1 MTLSEQH
8 TDAILTQKD
17 PITDWIDAQERK
29 EDLPLYSS
37 VDIRDAGFKMAVV
50 DTNLFPAGFNNLCK
64 LTLEAAKEDLKEVID
79 ARVPGGKR
87 ILLVTEEHTRNKW
100 YLENVFV
107 IQNVLKDAGFCVSVA
122 SFLDSKPT
130 ECDEFGY
137 VELETAK
144 GNPLNMHCLKHVMM
158 KMDAKETS
166 FDLIILNNDLT
177 TGVPDS
183 LRESKIPIY
192 PSINA
197 GWHSRLK
204 SHHFEEANKVIHDFA
219 TQFNLD
225 PWHYSCLYEVVSDI
239 DINSESD
246 RQRLYEA
253 AQKLFNDIQ
262 AQYDKHN
269 VSEKPFIFLKAD
281 SGTYGMGVHPIESPE
296 DILELNRKSRNKL
309 SKGKSSQKIQQF
321 LLQEGVPSI
330 KSVDQQTSEACVYQ
344 IANHFV
350 GGFYRLNNQ
359 KSSRENLNSQGMSFK
374 TMCTSGHTECQNKQS
389 DDCGIEFDPKI
400 DAYKTLAR
408 LAGIAAHRE
417 IKQLEGKS

>member
-1 MTLSEQH
+1 MTLSELH
-8 TDAILTQKD
+8 TDAILSQKSA
-17 PITDWIDAQERK
+17 ISNWIDQQERK

-37 VDIRDAGFKMAVV
+37 VDIRDSGFKMAVV

-64 LTLEAAKEDLKEVID
+64 LTLEAAKEDLKDVIE

-100 YLENVFV
+100 YLENVYS
-107 IQNVLKDAGFCVSVA
+107 IQTLLKDAGFCVSVA
-122 SFLDSKPT
+122 SFLDHNPT
-130 ECDEFGY
+130 ECDEFGFIT
-137 VELETAK
+137 LETAK
-144 GNPLNMHCLKHVMM
+144 GNTLKMHCLKHVMK
-158 KMDAKETS
+158 KMDAKESS

-183 LRESKIPIY
+183 LKDSKIPIY

-204 SHHFEEANKVIHDFA
+204 SHHFSEANKVIQDFA
-219 TQFNLD
+219 TEFKLD
-225 PWHYSCLYEVVSDI
+225 PWHFSCLYEVVSDV
-239 DINSESD
+239 DINVEAD
-246 RQRLYEA
+246 RQRLYVA
-253 AQKLFNDIQ
+253 AQTLFKDIQ
-262 AQYDKHN
+262 TQYDRHN
-269 VSEKPFIFLKAD
+269 ITEKPFIFLKAD

-296 DILELNRKSRNKL
+296 EILELNRKSRNKL
-309 SKGKSSQKIQQF
+309 STGKSSQKIEQF

-344 IANHFV
+344 MANHFV

-359 KSSRENLNSQGMSFK
+359 KSNRENLNSQGMSFK
-374 TMCTSGHTECQNKQS
+374 TMCTSGHIECQNKQS
-389 DDCGIEFDPKI
+389 DDCGVAFDPKI
-400 DAYKTLAR
+400 EAYKILAR

-417 IKQLEGKS
+417 IKQLESQS